1 MEGGIS
7 PVWTSCKVHDFKLF
21 ELDAQADV
29 CECLL
34 KEGEGVLEPGC
45 IDRKRGR
52 LGKKNTAINICQSG
66 DSM

>member
-21 ELDAQADV
+21 ELDAQANV

-34 KEGEGVLEPGC
+34 KEGEGILEPGC

-52 LGKKNTAINICQSG
+52 
-66 DSM
+66 